1 MRFED
6 SEEDSIAMATENSET
21 FLSSIIKKSQ
31 LIQSGSPEIY
41 QLNTVTKITEGLKT
55 VTVGTKNVNR
65 RNKTILLLGE
75 TGTGKSAL
83 INVLVNYAMGVKW
96 GDEVWFK
103 IVEEETTRQSESQ
116 TSDVI
121 MYQIFG
127 FEGKT
132 LPFSLTLVDTP
143 GYGGNRD
150 DTNDDIIAERLL
162 EWFTSDGGVHE
173 VHAVGLVLKASVNRL
188 SDRLG
193 YVFNS
198 VASLFGANMEKNMF
212 ALLTHSDGGPPDN
225 ALTALADA
233 QIKYAKDEQ
242 GQPVYFVFN
251 NRQSTQRTGRY
262 MRNLKNAWEDSED
275 EMKRFMEV
283 LNVTEAQ
290 TLRTTVEVINQRN
303 QLKECI
309 INIQDKL
316 KFIELK
322 KTQIDQEKA
331 LHIKCEEKM
340 KANEN
345 YEEDVDEPY
354 KDKEPIEGGRCGFL
368 WMYYRGATSC
378 LLCEETCHRKCRMN
392 STRPDG
398 PRCKMFDGRGHCT
411 VCTNKCERKHHVKE
425 KWIYVTKTRKVRKTN
440 EDIKKKYKEGV
451 KGMEEHS
458 STLER
463 MQQEMEKLL
472 EQEHEGLEKSFQHIT
487 RLESIALKVDSI
499 FTLKHLDFL
508 IERMQDEKFAEEVR
522 KLKEMKQR
530 MEGKNLRK
538 FLNYAATAGGD
549 KKKQK

>member
-1 MRFED
+1 
-6 SEEDSIAMATENSET
+6 MATENSET
-21 FLSSIIKKSQ
+21 FLSSIIEKSQ
-31 LIQSGSPEIY
+31 LIQSGSPKIY
-41 QLNTVTKITEGLKT
+41 RLNAVTKITEGLKT
-55 VTVGTKNVNR
+55 VTVGTKKVNR
-65 RNKTILLLGE
+65 LNKTILLLGE

-96 GDEVWFK
+96 GDEVWFN
-103 IVEEETTRQSESQ
+103 IVEEEMTSQSKSQ

-143 GYGGNRD
+143 GYGDNRD
-150 DTNDDIIAERLL
+150 DRNDDSIGERLL
-162 EWFTSDGGVHE
+162 EWFTTDGGVHE
-173 VHAVGLVLKASVNRL
+173 VHAVGLVLKASDNRL

-198 VASLFGANMEKNMF
+198 VASLFAANMEKNMF
-212 ALLTHSDGGPPDN
+212 ALLTHSDGRPPDN

-242 GQPVYFVFN
+242 GQPVHFVFN
-251 NRQSTQRTGRY
+251 NCQSDQRTGRY
-262 MRNLKNAWEDSED
+262 TRNLKNAWEDSED

-290 TLRTTVEVINQRN
+290 TLWTTVEVINQRN

-316 KFIELK
+316 KFIELN
-322 KTQIDQEKA
+322 KTQIDQENA
-331 LHIKCEEKM
+331 LYNKCEEKM
-340 KANEN
+340 KATKN

-368 WMYYRGATSC
+368 WLLYYRGATSC

-392 STRPDG
+392 STSPDG

-411 VCTNKCERKHHVKE
+411 VCTNKCERKHHVKK
-425 KWIYVTKTRKVRKTN
+425 KWIYVTKTRKVRKTY
-440 EDIKKKYKEGV
+440 EDIKKKYMEGV
-451 KGMEEHS
+451 KGMEEHF
-458 STLER
+458 STLQR

-487 RLESIALKVDSI
+487 MLESIALNIDSI

-508 IERMQDEKFAEEVR
+508 IKRMQDEKFAEEVR

-538 FLNYAATAGGD
+538 ALNYAATAGGD

>member
-1 MRFED
+1 NLPAEHGDED
-6 SEEDSIAMATENSET
+6 HRRPENSDCRHQKCE
-21 FLSSIIKKSQ
+21 Q
-31 LIQSGSPEIY
+31 
-41 QLNTVTKITEGLKT
+41 
-55 VTVGTKNVNR
+55 

-303 QLKECI
+303 LRKRYTS
-309 INIQDKL
+309 N
-316 KFIELK
+316 
-322 KTQIDQEKA
+322 
-331 LHIKCEEKM
+331 
-340 KANEN
+340 
-345 YEEDVDEPY
+345 
-354 KDKEPIEGGRCGFL
+354 
-368 WMYYRGATSC
+368 GATSC

-440 EDIKKKYKEGV
+440 EDIQKKYKEGV

-530 MEGKNLRK
+530 MGSKNLRK

>member
-1 MRFED
+1 MEHSYIKHRL
-6 SEEDSIAMATENSET
+6 TEKWIPMYQVKSYNYLLPAQAWFKYKNIIET
-21 FLSSIIKKSQ
+21 SQ
-31 LIQSGSPEIY
+31 LIQSGSPKIY
-41 QLNTVTKITEGLKT
+41 RLNAVTKITEGLKK
-55 VTVGTKNVNR
+55 VTFGTKKVNR
-65 RNKTILLLGE
+65 LNKTILLLGE

-83 INVLVNYAMGVKW
+83 IDLLVNYAMGVKW

-143 GYGGNRD
+143 GYGDNRD
-150 DTNDDIIAERLL
+150 DTNDDIIGERLL
-162 EWFTSDGGVHE
+162 EWFTSDGGIHE
-173 VHAVGLVLKASVNRL
+173 VHAVGLVLKASDNRL
-188 SDRLG
+188 SDRLR
-193 YVFNS
+193 YVFDS

-212 ALLTHSDGGPPDN
+212 ALLKHSDGGPPEN

-242 GQPVYFVFN
+242 GEPVHFVFN
-251 NRQSTQRTGRY
+251 NCQSDQRTGRF

-290 TLRTTVEVINQRN
+290 TLRTTVAVINQRN

-322 KTQIDQEKA
+322 KKEIDQEKA
-331 LHIKCEEKM
+331 LYIKCKEKM
-340 KANEN
+340 KATKN

-354 KDKEPIEGGRCGFL
+354 KDKVPIEGGRWWFF
-368 WMYYRGATSC
+368 WVKGATSC
-378 LLCEETCHRKCRMN
+378 LLCEETCHHKCTCTFLN
-392 STRPDG
+392 GCYCPI
-398 PRCKMFDGRGHCT
+398 FDGRDHCT
-411 VCTNKCERKHHVKE
+411 VCTNKCEREHHVKK
-425 KWIYVTKTRKVRKTN
+425 KWIYVPKTRKVRKTY
-440 EDIKKKYKEGV
+440 EDIKKEYKEGV
-451 KGMEEHS
+451 KGMEKHS
-458 STLER
+458 STLEQ

-499 FTLKHLDFL
+499 FTFKHLDFL

-530 MEGKNLRK
+530 MEGKKNSEK
-538 FLNYAATAGGD
+538 P
-549 KKKQK
+549 

>member
-1 MRFED
+1 
-6 SEEDSIAMATENSET
+6 MATENSET

-31 LIQSGSPEIY
+31 LIQSGSPKIY
-41 QLNTVTKITEGLKT
+41 QLKVLTKITEGLKT
-55 VTVGTKNVNR
+55 VTVGTKKVNR
-65 RNKTILLLGE
+65 LNKTILLLGE
-75 TGTGKSAL
+75 TETGKSAL
-83 INVLVNYAMGVKW
+83 IDVLVNYAMGVKW
-96 GDEVWFK
+96 EDEVWFK
-103 IVEEETTRQSESQ
+103 IVEEEMTRQSESQ

-143 GYGGNRD
+143 GYGDNRD
-150 DTNDDIIAERLL
+150 DINDDIIAERLL
-162 EWFTSDGGVHE
+162 DWFTSDGGVHE

-193 YVFNS
+193 YVFDS
-198 VASLFGANMEKNMF
+198 VASLFGANMEENIF
-212 ALLTHSDGGPPDN
+212 ALLTHSDGGPPEN

-242 GQPVYFVFN
+242 GEPVYFVFN
-251 NRQSTQRTGRY
+251 NCQSAQRTGRY
-262 MRNLKNAWEDSED
+262 TRNLKNAWEDSED
-275 EMKRFMEV
+275 EMKQFMEV

-303 QLKECI
+303 QLKDCI

-331 LHIKCEEKM
+331 LYIKCKEKM

-345 YEEDVDEPY
+345 YEEDVDERY

-368 WMYYRGATSC
+368 GLYYRGATSC
-378 LLCEETCHRKCRMN
+378 LRCEETCHYKCRMN
-392 STRPDG
+392 STSPDG

-425 KWIYVTKTRKVRKTN
+425 KWIYVPKTRKVRKTY

-451 KGMEEHS
+451 KGMEKHS

-463 MQQEMEKLL
+463 MQQEMDKLL
-472 EQEHEGLEKSFQHIT
+472 EQEHEELEKSFQHIT
-487 RLESIALKVDSI
+487 TLESIALNIDSI
-499 FTLKHLDFL
+499 FTFKHLDFL

-538 FLNYAATAGGD
+538 ALNYAATAGGD

>member
-1 MRFED
+1 
-6 SEEDSIAMATENSET
+6 MATKNSET

-31 LIQSGSPEIY
+31 LIQSGSPKIY
-41 QLNTVTKITEGLKT
+41 QLNAVTKITKGLKT
-55 VTVGTKNVNR
+55 VTFGTKKVNR
-65 RNKTILLLGE
+65 LNKTILLLGE
-75 TGTGKSAL
+75 TGTGKSTL

-96 GDEVWFK
+96 EDEVWFK
-103 IVEEETTRQSESQ
+103 IVEETTRQSESQ

-132 LPFSLTLVDTP
+132 LPFSLTLVHTP
-143 GYGGNRD
+143 GYGDNRD
-150 DTNDDIIAERLL
+150 DINDDIIGERLL

-173 VHAVGLVLKASVNRL
+173 VHAVGLVLKASDNRL
-188 SDRLG
+188 SDRLR
-193 YVFNS
+193 YVFES
-198 VASLFGANMEKNMF
+198 VASLFGANMEENMF

-251 NRQSTQRTGRY
+251 NRQSDQRTGRY

-275 EMKRFMEV
+275 EMKQFMEV
-283 LNVTEAQ
+283 LYVTEAQ
-290 TLRTTVEVINQRN
+290 TPRTTVKVINQRN

-322 KTQIDQEKA
+322 KKEIDEEKA
-331 LHIKCEEKM
+331 LYIKCEEKM
-340 KANEN
+340 KVNEN
-345 YEEDVDEPY
+345 YEEDVNKRY
-354 KDKEPIEGGRCGFL
+354 KEPIEGGRCGFL
-368 WMYYRGATSC
+368 GLYYRGATSC
-378 LLCEETCHRKCRMN
+378 LLCEETCHHKCTCTFLN
-392 STRPDG
+392 GYFCPI
-398 PRCKMFDGRGHCT
+398 FDGRGHCT
-411 VCTNKCERKHHVKE
+411 VCTNQCERKHHVKDT
-425 KWIYVTKTRKVRKTN
+425 WIYVTKTRKVRKTYK
-440 EDIKKKYKEGV
+440 DIKKKYKEGV
-451 KGMEEHS
+451 KGMEKHS

-463 MQQEMEKLL
+463 MQQEMDKLL

>member
-1 MRFED
+1 
-6 SEEDSIAMATENSET
+6 MATENSET

-31 LIQSGSPEIY
+31 LIQSGSPKIY
-41 QLNTVTKITEGLKT
+41 QLNAVTKITEGLKT
-55 VTVGTKNVNR
+55 VTVGTKKVNR
-65 RNKTILLLGE
+65 LNKTILLLGE

-83 INVLVNYAMGVKW
+83 INLLVNYAMGVKW
-96 GDEVWFK
+96 EDEVWFK
-103 IVEEETTRQSESQ
+103 IVEEETTRQSKSQ

-127 FEGKT
+127 FGGKT
-132 LPFSLTLVDTP
+132 LPVSLTLVDTP
-143 GYGGNRD
+143 RYGDNRD
-150 DTNDDIIAERLL
+150 DTNDDSIAERLL
-162 EWFTSDGGVHE
+162 KWFTSHGGVHK
-173 VHAVGLVLKASVNRL
+173 VDAVGLVLKASDNRL
-188 SDRLG
+188 SDRLR
-193 YVFNS
+193 YVFDS
-198 VASLFGANMEKNMF
+198 VASLFGANMEKNIF

-242 GQPVYFVFN
+242 GDPVYFVFN
-251 NRQSTQRTGRY
+251 NRQSDQRTGRY
-262 MRNLKNAWEDSED
+262 TEALKNAWDFSED

-290 TLRTTVEVINQRN
+290 TLRTTVEVINQLN

-331 LHIKCEEKM
+331 LYIKCEEKM

-354 KDKEPIEGGRCGFL
+354 KDKVPIEGGRWWFY
-368 WMYYRGATSC
+368 WVKGATSC
-378 LLCEETCHRKCRMN
+378 PRCEETCHYKCECTFLN
-392 STRPDG
+392 GYYCPI
-398 PRCKMFDGRGHCT
+398 FDGRDHCT
-411 VCTNKCERKHHVKE
+411 VCTNKCEREHHVKE
-425 KWIYVTKTRKVRKTN
+425 EWIYVPKTRKVRKTY
-440 EDIKKKYKEGV
+440 EDIKKKVPGGPGGNGETFEYFGADAAGNGETSGT
-451 KGMEEHS
+451 G
-458 STLER
+458 TR
-463 MQQEMEKLL
+463 GAGEKLAAYH
-472 EQEHEGLEKSFQHIT
+472 QAGEHRPE
-487 RLESIALKVDSI
+487 RLIH
-499 FTLKHLDFL
+499 FHLKHLDFL
-508 IERMQDEKFAEEVR
+508 IESMQDERFAEKVR

-538 FLNYAATAGGD
+538 ALNYAATAGGD